1 MVSTMNIVD
10 TISQQHLVAAPRQ
23 RRSFSRQFKAQVVA
37 ECADPSSSVAGVALR
52 HGLNANLVHKWKRL
66 AERRTGGKEPAAAFV
81 PLMVAPQQQSSA
93 KPVEIRIEVQRGAG
107 RVVVSWPVE
116 AAGECAAWLRD
127 WLR

>member
-10 TISQQHLVAAPRQ
+10 TISPHHSAAAPRQ
-23 RRSFSRQFKAQVVA
+23 RRSFSRQFKAQVLA
-37 ECADPSSSVAGVALR
+37 ECAEPGSSVAGVALR

-66 AERRTGGKEPAAAFV
+66 AKRRTGGKEPAAAFV
-81 PLMVAPQQQSSA
+81 PLMMAPPQRTSA
-93 KPVEIRIEVQRGAG
+93 KPAEIRIEVQRGAS